1 MEIKFDFSGLWAQA
15 KRIGAE
21 RVETIDWTAATQLDP
36 VDIELLQGREVK
48 LEDLDVINGLLSV
61 DGRQVLLYI
70 PDQYKPVEVVQRTPE
85 EGKRFHVA
93 DCKTLADMRAKGR
106 FDRYV
111 VTNNLSGIFPI
122 SGKNS
127 RGQAAE
133 LDSRLF
139 VCKNCLEKLNYQNYC
154 HETRRTSIW
163 KAFEI
168 GRFFETY
175 STSFRYLP
183 RSLSNRSLANEYTQD
198 WAEISANVRRRCGF
212 VCNECRVNLSEHRHL
227 LHVHHVNGVKSDNA
241 ASNLRALCADCHRKQ
256 PLHDWMF
263 ISSAD
268 MQVLTRLRREQ
279 SIVAGDWEQAAALAD
294 LSVHGALLHAK
305 HKGFEVPEVGYE
317 FTNAK
322 GVVVAEVELAWP
334 AQRLAVHVS
343 EGVDFPGWNIMTPIE
358 FIERI

>member
-70 PDQYKPVEVVQRTPE
+70 PDQFKAVEVVQRTPE

-111 VTNNLSGIFPI
+111 VTNNLSGVFPI
-122 SGKNS
+122 SGRNS
-127 RGQAAE
+127 RGQPAE
-133 LDSRLF
+133 LDSRLL

-168 GRFFETY
+168 GKFFETY

-183 RSLSNRSLANEYTQD
+183 RTLSNRSLANEYTQD
-198 WAEISANVRRRCGF
+198 WGEISANVRRRCGF

-268 MQVLTRLRREQ
+268 MQILTRLRREQ
-279 SIVAGDWEQAAALAD
+279 SIVADDWEQAIALAD

-305 HKGFEVPEVGYE
+305 HKGFELPEVGYE
-317 FTNAK
+317 FTSAK
-322 GVVVAEVELAWP
+322 GVVLAEVQLAWP
-334 AQRLAVHVS
+334 SQRLAVHVS
-343 EGVDFPGWNIMTPIE
+343 EGVDFPGWKVMTPIE
-358 FIERI
+358 FIEQC

>member
-21 RVETIDWTAATQLDP
+21 KVETIDWTAAAQLDP

-70 PDQYKPVEVVQRTPE
+70 PDQFKSIDLVQRAPE

-93 DCKTLADMRAKGR
+93 ECKTLADMRAKGR

-111 VTNNLSGIFPI
+111 VTNNLSGVFPI

-127 RGQAAE
+127 RGQPAE
-133 LDSRLF
+133 LDSRLL
-139 VCKNCLEKLNYQNYC
+139 VCKNCLEKLNYQNYG

-163 KAFEI
+163 RAFEI
-168 GRFFETY
+168 GKFFETY

-198 WAEISANVRRRCGF
+198 WAEISANVRRRCSF
-212 VCNECRVNLSEHRHL
+212 VCNECGVNLSECRHL

-241 ASNLRALCADCHRKQ
+241 ANNLRALCADCHRKQ

-263 ISSAD
+263 ISSSD
-268 MQVLTRLRREQ
+268 MQALTRLRREQ
-279 SIVAGDWEQAAALAD
+279 SIFADDWERAIALAD
-294 LSVHGALLHAK
+294 LSVHGALMHAK

-317 FTNAK
+317 FTSSK
-322 GVVVAEVELAWP
+322 GAVVAEAELAWP
-334 AQRLAVHVS
+334 SQRLAVRIS
-343 EGVDFPGWNIMTPIE
+343 EGGEFPGWNIMTPIK
-358 FIERI
+358 FIERH